1 MINLDVRNQP
11 VHDRYF
17 RLSTLTFI
25 LLCFLSSCAEE
36 PPATPPLEAVD
47 DRLPLSDLIVQ
58 EEYWEGSPT
67 EFKETFFTKED
78 GFEEIFCRKEGESPF
93 SGLIKIRARTGSV
106 AALKSYWYGK
116 PHGDFFEWHENGN
129 LKTKSQYKNG
139 MRHGYFYVW
148 TKHGVVYTR
157 KYFQEDLEDF
167 GRFEDQGASE
177 SGKSMAAIELEE
189 WEGKGSEFYQKFAGD
204 PKRGGIIHI
213 RETEELYTG
222 TITAMDDKG
231 RKEAVLRFSKGKYH
245 GTISKWNE
253 AGSLWEEAEFDRG
266 ELVSFTIKEGKPFDA
281 NEVID
286 LSKDPSNIELLF
298 ND

>member
-1 MINLDVRNQP
+1 MKNHEVRNP
-11 VHDRYF
+11 PHSDRYF
-17 RLSTLTFI
+17 RLSALTFF
-25 LLCFLSSCAEE
+25 LLCFLSSCVEE
-36 PPATPPLEAVD
+36 PPAAPPEEAVD
-47 DRLPLSDLIVQ
+47 DRLPLSDLIAQ

-67 EFKETFFTKED
+67 EFKETFYNKED
-78 GFEEIFCRKEGESPF
+78 GFEEIFCRKEGEAPF

-106 AALKSYWYGK
+106 AGLKNYWYGK

-129 LKTKSQYKNG
+129 LKTKSQFKNG

-148 TKHGVVYTR
+148 TKDGVVYSR

-281 NEVID
+281 TEVID